1 MAHELE
7 FDAQGA
13 RFVFKTGQAPWHGLG
28 AEISEPMDIPAAL
41 RLARLADWNLSK
53 ESLYVRDQS
62 RQAFRKVKTGQV
74 SVYRPQ
80 DGQTIGIVGDD
91 YEIFS
96 NEETFLGL
104 GSALGQLGLPVI
116 TAGSLR
122 HGSRTFMCFE
132 HPETAS
138 LPNGDEIKGHL
149 LISTSHDGSLAL
161 SAADVEI
168 VVVCQNTLSAALN
181 GKTSIFR
188 IKHTRNM
195 RDSIE
200 EASRLLRDAQ
210 ASRDAKLATATKL
223 LGIRISNLQWVQ
235 FLADLLPL
243 EPDADPKDRTV
254 SRTLKLRDTLNTVYM
269 EHPTQQNKAGT
280 AWGALNAVSFYTN
293 HLQTRRKTDTATAEE
308 NRMDALTMGADPL
321 TDRALR
327 LLVPATVAVRS

>member
-7 FDAQGA
+7 FDQQGA

-28 AEISEPMDIPAAL
+28 TEIAEPMDIPAAL
-41 RLARLADWNLSK
+41 WLARLADWSLRK
-53 ESLYVRDQS
+53 EPVYVQDTERKVW
-62 RQAFRKVKTGQV
+62 RKVKSGSV
-74 SVYRPQ
+74 AVYRPQ
-80 DGQTIGIVGDD
+80 DGSTLGMVGTD

-122 HGSRTFMCFE
+122 GGSRTFMCFE

-138 LPNGDEIKGHL
+138 LPNGDQIKGHL

-181 GKTSIFR
+181 GRTSIFR

-200 EASRLLRDAQ
+200 EARKLLSDAQ
-210 ASRDAKLATATKL
+210 ASRDAKLATANRL
-223 LGIRISNLQWVQ
+223 LGIRISKAQWTQ

-254 SRTLKLRDTLNTVYM
+254 SRTLKLRDTLDTIYL
-269 EHPTQQNKAGT
+269 EHPTQANKIGT

-308 NRMDALTMGADPL
+308 NRMDALTMGSDPL

-327 LLVPATVAVRS
+327 LLVPASVAVRS

>member
-28 AEISEPMDIPAAL
+28 AEITEPMDIPAAL
-41 RLARLADWNLSK
+41 RLARLADWDLLK
-53 ESLYVRDQS
+53 RPLYVQDHI
-62 RQAFRKVKTGQV
+62 RKTWRKEPHVV
-74 SVYRPQ
+74 SVYRQ
-80 DGQTIGIVGDD
+80 SDGVSVGAVGAD

-122 HGSRTFMCFE
+122 GGSRTFMCFE

-181 GKTSIFR
+181 GRTSIFR

-200 EASRLLRDAQ
+200 EARKLLSDAQ
-210 ASRDAKLATATKL
+210 ASRDAKLATANRL

-327 LLVPATVAVRS
+327 LLVPAAVAARS